1 LGTEAD
7 VTALQAR
14 RAPDQRAM
22 TTARSFESFYQAEYR
37 KLVGFGYVMTGSWA
51 AAEDLTQETM
61 VEAHRRW
68 VSIGTYDDPGGWARR
83 VLLNRHRSQIRRFR
97 AEARA
102 VLRLLPVADGDGRD
116 PVDPST
122 DLLLSLL
129 RRLPARQA
137 EAVALRYWDDRSVK
151 QAAEIMDCGTETVKT
166 HLQRGMA
173 KLTEMIDDVWE
184 VDDDR

>member
-1 LGTEAD
+1 
-7 VTALQAR
+7 
-14 RAPDQRAM
+14 M
-22 TTARSFESFYQAEYR
+22 
-37 KLVGFGYVMTGSWA
+37 
-51 AAEDLTQETM
+51 
-61 VEAHRRW
+61 
-68 VSIGTYDDPGGWARR
+68 
-83 VLLNRHRSQIRRFR
+83 
-97 AEARA
+97 
-102 VLRLLPVADGDGRD
+102 LRLLPVADGDGRD